1 MTARFGA
8 LAGVTARGALLLAA
22 ALSLAGARPARADG
36 PGQFIINE
44 ENDAFSDSGDRHYT
58 QGLRLA
64 YLSSPVTPRGFWDAP
79 FNALGWALPMFDDAR
94 PHQRRYLWTI
104 AGQSLFT
111 PEDTERNDPDP
122 IDRPYAAWLYTGAS
136 LMQDTEGRML
146 ENFEVLAG
154 IVGPD
159 ALGRQTQN
167 DFHQFISVGDARG
180 WDFQI
185 KNEPG
190 VMVSYERKYRLALP
204 LIGNFGFDAIPEAGI
219 TLGNVMTYGSAGI
232 LFRMGQNLGAD
243 YGPARIRPSISGN
256 GWFDR
261 ERLDG
266 AFGWQVFAGA
276 QGRAVGYN
284 IFLDGNT
291 GASSRHV
298 ERKVLV
304 GDLMGGAS
312 LFWADIV
319 RLDLIVTQ
327 RSPEFDEQ
335 RKPDRFAGINVTF
348 RFF

>member
-1 MTARFGA
+1 MTARLGA
-8 LAGVTARGALLLAA
+8 LAGATARGALLVAA
-22 ALSLAGARPARADG
+22 VFSLMSARPARAEG
-36 PGQFIINE
+36 PGQLIINE
-44 ENDAFSDSGDRHYT
+44 ENDAFSDSGDKHYT
-58 QGLRLA
+58 QGLRFA
-64 YLSSPVTPRGFWDAP
+64 YLSSPVTPGGFWDGP
-79 FNALGWALPMFDDAR
+79 FEALGWALPIFDDSR
-94 PHQRRYLWTI
+94 VHQRRYLWTI

-111 PEDTERNDPDP
+111 PEDTNRFNPDP
-122 IDRPYAAWLYTGAS
+122 ADRPYAGWLYTGAS
-136 LMQDTEGRML
+136 LLQDTEGRML

-167 DFHQFISVGDARG
+167 DFHQFISVGEARG
-180 WDFQI
+180 WGYQLKD
-185 KNEPG
+185 EPG

-204 LIGNFGFDAIPEAGI
+204 LVGNFGFDAIPEAGV

-232 LFRMGQNLGAD
+232 MFRMGQNLAAD
-243 YGPARIRPSISGN
+243 YGPARVRPSLSGN

-261 ERLDG
+261 DRLDG

-291 GASSRHV
+291 LASSRHV

-304 GDLMGGAS
+304 GDLMGGVS
-312 LFWADIV
+312 LFWADAI
-319 RLDLIVTQ
+319 RLDLVVTQ
-327 RSPEFDEQ
+327 RSPEFEEQ
-335 RKPDRFAGINVTF
+335 RKPDRFGGFNLTF